1 MPQRWAAPLIALLLS
16 GCTKGGLP
24 KLPDLKELL
33 PTVRFEKLK
42 FDKVDFT
49 HADATFVLAVDNP
62 HPIGLEL
69 AELNWALSLVGSDFL
84 DGKHG
89 KGIDIDPKGTSKVR
103 FPVSLQWGDLLTVA
117 GDMKGKDEVAWGLD
131 GDIAFDTPLG
141 KLDVPYKLD
150 GTMPVLHLPKVSLDA
165 LRVAKLDLL
174 KQTAT
179 LELDVGMK
187 SDQGTPLSI
196 AGLNYGLKL
205 SGTEVATGETRSDGS
220 TVTLPIEL
228 KLLELGV
235 VIVDAI
241 TKKTELKV
249 GFDADATIGTPLG
262 EIPLA
267 ISELATL
274 ALK

>member
-1 MPQRWAAPLIALLLS
+1 
-16 GCTKGGLP
+16 
-24 KLPDLKELL
+24 
-33 PTVRFEKLK
+33 
-42 FDKVDFT
+42 
-49 HADATFVLAVDNP
+49 
-62 HPIGLEL
+62 
-69 AELNWALSLVGSDFL
+69 
-84 DGKHG
+84 
-89 KGIDIDPKGTSKVR
+89 
-103 FPVSLQWGDLLTVA
+103 
-117 GDMKGKDEVAWGLD
+117 
-131 GDIAFDTPLG
+131 
-141 KLDVPYKLD
+141 
-150 GTMPVLHLPKVSLDA
+150 
-165 LRVAKLDLL
+165 
-174 KQTAT
+174 
-179 LELDVGMK
+179 MK